1 MVNIVILWK
10 SLPACR
16 SIIIIIQH
24 ILLLYK
30 TTLGIRIYMY
40 IYIYIYI
47 YIYTCT
53 FIILFHNNIIFFNFA
68 LDIPRVQ

>member
-16 SIIIIIQH
+16 SIIIIQH

-40 IYIYIYI
+40 IYIYIY
-47 YIYTCT
+47 TCT
-53 FIILFHNNIIFFNFA
+53 FIILFHNNIILNNFFNFA